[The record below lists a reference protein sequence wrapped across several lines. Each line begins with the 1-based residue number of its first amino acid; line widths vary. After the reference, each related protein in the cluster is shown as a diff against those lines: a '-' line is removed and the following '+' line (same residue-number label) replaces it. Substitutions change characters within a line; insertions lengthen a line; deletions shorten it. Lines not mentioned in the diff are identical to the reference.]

1 MGDVAGVS
9 RRIRSLLRDDPRL
22 AVALAAVIGPPRG
35 DSPPP
40 PDPTQAADDG

>member
-1 MGDVAGVS
+1 MGNVAGVS

-35 DSPPP
+35 DSP
-40 PDPTQAADDG
+40 ADDVSATDDA